1 MHRFSTIAWLV
12 VLLCAQH
19 AICDPQTQTQTT
31 PNNTNHWA
39 KLAIGVCV
47 TICVSPLSYELLPS
61 ESYPVVVALLSYAV
75 AYCKRRRLRRIQ
87 RDSWRKQNT
96 LSLLST
102 NRRSGEEWVPLSDSG
117 NSYSRSALEN
127 RHYSASSRNKPESY
141 YAPGSISFPAPVAQA
156 SPFSHPG
163 WPPSQSP
170 NSSTSACDS
179 PSSRDPMYGH
189 DPFASYTTP
198 KVAAPAPALTR
209 AQPSI
214 SGPAPSPQSPRHP
227 HSFPPHP
234 PTHGAV
240 PVPSQTLVPE
250 NPPPPYSEVGPL

>member
-1 MHRFSTIAWLV
+1 MVEQSSSRGAIVTGAGVGLGNAIARRLAADGLCLV
-12 VLLCAQH
+12 VN
-19 AICDPQTQTQTT
+19 D
-31 PNNTNHWA
+31 
-39 KLAIGVCV
+39 
-47 TICVSPLSYELLPS
+47 LPS
-61 ESYPVVVALLSYAV
+61 KAAEIDQPSLESPV
-75 AYCKRRRLRRIQ
+75 
-87 RDSWRKQNT
+87 W
-96 LSLLST
+96 
-102 NRRSGEEWVPLSDSG
+102 
-117 NSYSRSALEN
+117 SALET
-127 RHYSASSRNKPESY
+127 SRSL
-141 YAPGSISFPAPVAQA
+141 ILRWLTVAQA